1 MELLFQMVV
10 LYGYT
15 VTLKSTETTNIF
27 ARQYYIFDNN

>member
-10 LYGYT
+10 HYGYKIT
-15 VTLKSTETTNIF
+15 VTTNIF